1 MEYSSTLSY
10 KDILEGNLD
19 LIDINWKRSSQVA
32 IGNSSISKVISVSK
46 ENFMQY
52 LRRLNLNRESD
63 VLVLPSDHHYF
74 YDENEMKSVKTLVN
88 LRKLNQMKHPG
99 RFLQTLFNVLPADA
113 NFIGCFSDDK
123 RSKYNGGNFYKPSRL
138 MNRFINFIDSR
149 ADHIMDK
156 KEVSEL
162 LSTHGFK
169 IVDMTEIE
177 GTTYFYS
184 QNIRRQI
191 KKRA

>member
-32 IGNSSISKVISVSK
+32 IGNSSISNLISDSK

-52 LRRLNLNRESD
+52 LRRLNLKRDSD
-63 VLVLPSDHHYF
+63 VLVLPSDNHYF
-74 YDENEMKSVKTLVN
+74 YDESEMKSVKTLVN
-88 LRKLNQMKHPG
+88 LRKLNQMKNPG

-123 RSKYNGGNFYKPSRL
+123 RSTYNVGNFYKPSRL
-138 MNRFINFIDSR
+138 MKRFINFIDSR
-149 ADHIMDK
+149 TDHIMDK

-169 IVDMTEIE
+169 IVDMSEIE